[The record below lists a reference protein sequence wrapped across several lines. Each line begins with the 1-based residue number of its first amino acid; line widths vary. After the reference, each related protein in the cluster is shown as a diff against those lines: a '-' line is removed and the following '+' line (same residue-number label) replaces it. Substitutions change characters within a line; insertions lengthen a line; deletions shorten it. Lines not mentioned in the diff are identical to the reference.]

1 MTLLLHPGAG
11 DSVFLKE
18 ELLRVRHVRHG
29 DKAADEVRH
38 IQQGVVLVLL
48 GFIQLVVLLILRF
61 AVGQRVVFLLD
72 GIQML
77 PKRVPLFAA
86 LVERFQRPL
95 HIARRKL
102 VQRAS
107 VVHRASV
114 RLAVELKQ
122 RASERGLAAAGF
134 ADQTKRFALVNIE
147 RDAVVRLDEQTL
159 LFQREVLLEVADAKQ
174 HLLPLFI

>member
-1 MTLLLHPGAG
+1 MTLLLYSGAG
-11 DSVFLKE
+11 DAVFLKE
-18 ELLRVRHVRHG
+18 ELLRVRDILNR
-29 DKAADEVRH
+29 DKTADQVRH
-38 IQQGVVLVLL
+38 IQQGVVLILP

-61 AVGQRVVFLLD
+61 AVGHRVVFLLD

-77 PKRVPLFAA
+77 PKRMPLFAA
-86 LVERFQRPL
+86 LVERFQRL
-95 HIARRKL
+95 FHIARRKL

-122 RASERGLAAAGF
+122 RASESGLAAAGF
-134 ADQTKRFALVNIE
+134 TDQTKRFSLVNIE
-147 RDAVVRLDEQTL
+147 RDAVVRLDEHAL